1 MTDNEAI
8 FLFLFMTTFL
18 AGPTLLI
25 WTLIFELITRHESIF
40 FKVFNRIA
48 IVIYIIIA
56 ILFFITAPSEH
67 DRMEAEKAAKLEKM
81 EMILKETHLS
91 DLQSYF
97 KNDLDV
103 DNITYDKT
111 NKKLIIETETDSTVD
126 DIVKIDKKLA
136 ENANIKSVDFTNND
150 DDSTIILIINLK

>member
-1 MTDNEAI
+1 MDLDTI
-8 FLFLFMTTFL
+8 FMFSFMITFL

-25 WTLIFELITRHESIF
+25 WTLTFELITRHESNF
-40 FKVFNRIA
+40 FKIFNRIA
-48 IVIYIIIA
+48 IIVYIIIA
-56 ILFFITAPSEH
+56 IIFFIIAPMQH
-67 DRMEAEKAAKLEKM
+67 DQMKAEEAAKLEKI

-97 KNDLDV
+97 TNDLGV

-126 DIVKIDKKLA
+126 DIVKINQKLA
-136 ENANIKSVDFTNND
+136 KNDKIKSVDFTNND
-150 DDSTIILIINLK
+150 DDSEIILIVNLK

>member
-1 MTDNEAI
+1 MDNEAI
-8 FLFLFMTTFL
+8 FMFLFMTTFL

-25 WTLIFELITRHESIF
+25 WTLTFELITRQESIF
-40 FKVFNRIA
+40 LKVFNRIA

-56 ILFFITAPSEH
+56 ITFFITAPIEH
-67 DRMEAEKAAKLEKM
+67 DRMETEKAAKLEKM

-97 KNDLDV
+97 KNNLGV

-111 NKKLIIETETDSTVD
+111 NKKLIIETEADSTVN
-126 DIVKIDKKLA
+126 DITEIDKKLA
-136 ENANIKSVDFTNND
+136 ENASIKSVDFTRAD
-150 DDSTIILIINLK
+150 GGSIILIVNLK

>member
-1 MTDNEAI
+1 MDLDTI
-8 FLFLFMTTFL
+8 FMFSFMITFL

-25 WTLIFELITRHESIF
+25 WTLIFELITRHESNF

-48 IVIYIIIA
+48 IIVYIIIA
-56 ILFFITAPSEH
+56 IIFFITAPMQQ
-67 DRMEAEKAAKLEKM
+67 DQMNAEKAAKLEKI

-97 KNDLDV
+97 KNDLGV

-111 NKKLIIETETDSTVD
+111 NKKLIIETKIDSTVD
-126 DIVKIDKKLA
+126 DIVEINQKLA
-136 ENANIKSVDFTNND
+136 KNTNIKSVDFTNND
-150 DDSTIILIINLK
+150 DDSEIILIINLK

>member
-1 MTDNEAI
+1 MDLDTI
-8 FLFLFMTTFL
+8 FMLSFMITFL

-25 WTLIFELITRHESIF
+25 WTLIFELITRHESNF

-48 IVIYIIIA
+48 IIVYIIIA
-56 ILFFITAPSEH
+56 IIFFITAPMQQ
-67 DRMEAEKAAKLEKM
+67 DQMNAEKAAKLEKI

-97 KNDLDV
+97 KNDLGV

-111 NKKLIIETETDSTVD
+111 NKKLIIETKIDSTVD
-126 DIVKIDKKLA
+126 DIVEINQKLA
-136 ENANIKSVDFTNND
+136 KNTNIKSVDFTNND
-150 DDSTIILIINLK
+150 DDSEIILIINLK